1 MMVLEVYYLIPT
13 VRMLMRISISSLYKL
28 KRSPKKLTATRSGSF
43 GGLLFLILIYL
54 LCMLL
59 PGFAV
64 AQDSTDHLKCTGLI
78 GELSYYKQ
86 SAETHALRI
95 FNHKALP
102 DSVKSIMVSKYNI
115 VRVCYDQMLLQ
126 LISDLMV
133 KKRMGTFKHLDKF
146 FRKGKRKKHGRS
158 ADYIRNWDRIMVAYN
173 DMISYPG
180 NTYLDSMNEVFIKAH
195 QEDLQVTEKKVSPQQ
210 EAPIKLDITDP
221 IGSLGSLFRIY
232 RKIMLDTEQKASN
245 LVELLNILRMRHPSE
260 LMEREE
266 PKPEEAEP
274 PPENPATR

>member
-1 MMVLEVYYLIPT
+1 
-13 VRMLMRISISSLYKL
+13 
-28 KRSPKKLTATRSGSF
+28 
-43 GGLLFLILIYL
+43 
-54 LCMLL
+54 MLL

-64 AQDSTDHLKCTGLI
+64 AQDSTDHLKRTGLI

-102 DSVKSIMVSKYNI
+102 DSMKSIMVSKYNI

-126 LISDLMV
+126 LISDLLV
-133 KKRMGTFKHLDKF
+133 KKRMATFRHLDKF
-146 FRKGKRKKHGRS
+146 FRKGKRKKRGRT
-158 ADYIRNWDRIMVAYN
+158 ADYIKNWDRIILAYN

-180 NTYLDSMNEVFIKAH
+180 TTYLDSISEVYFKSH
-195 QEDLQVTEKKVSPQQ
+195 EEDLQVTNKKVNPQQ

-221 IGSLGSLFRIY
+221 IGSIGSLFKIY
-232 RKIMLDTEQKASN
+232 KKIILDTEQKASN
-245 LVELLNILRMRHPSE
+245 LIELLNILRMRHPSE

-266 PKPEEAEP
+266 PKPQEP
-274 PPENPATR
+274 PEPPENPGGR